1 MVTSAVNKNRWLNII
16 VYGGYGT
23 GKSTLAA
30 SSCDVAEMN
39 DVLMV
44 DAESGDMALEDSTRV
59 RNALNID
66 RIRVTDF
73 KMVAHVQ
80 EFLKMH
86 CKYRDEGNL
95 DGLRNLEARVK
106 GLQPTDIKTP
116 RQYKTVIIDSLTEVE
131 QFNLYNLL
139 GIDQNMKLTDAGG
152 ESVEL
157 DVARFDEFRKNNQ
170 MMQLLV
176 RAYRDLPMNVIIVC
190 AQQYAQ
196 DELKRMHYT
205 PALTGKLSSQVQGFV
220 DIVGHLQVGKIVE
233 GQSEAKRRLYVQ
245 PVGNFDAK
253 FRKASYK
260 STYFDDPTMSSIMQ
274 VMRG

>member
-1 MVTSAVNKNRWLNII
+1 MI
-16 VYGGYGT
+16 VYGGYGS

-30 SSCDVAEMN
+30 SSVDVPEMG
-39 DVLMV
+39 DVLLV
-44 DAESGDMALEDSTRV
+44 DAESGDMALEDSDRIK
-59 RNALNID
+59 NADKID
-66 RIRVTDF
+66 RIRAQDF
-73 KMVAHVQ
+73 KTVAHVH

-86 CKYRDEGNL
+86 CKFRDEKNI

-106 GLQPTDIKTP
+106 GVEPKDVETP

-131 QFNLYNLL
+131 QFNLYKLL
-139 GIDQNMKLTDAGG
+139 GIDQNMKLTDTSG

-176 RAYRDLPMNVIIVC
+176 RAYRDLPMNVILVC
-190 AQQYAQ
+190 SQQYVQ

-205 PALTGKLSSQVQGFV
+205 PALTGKLSNQVQGFV
-220 DIVGHLQVGKIVE
+220 DIVGHLQVGKIAE
-233 GQSEAKRRLYVQ
+233 GQSEAKRRLYIQ

-260 STYFDDPTMSSIMQ
+260 STYFDDPTMKSIMQ
-274 VMRG
+274 VINS